1 MPDELILKLKTLVEA
16 VNAANDGFRAALAEL
31 GVSTTEDYFRL
42 TENKTLLQRFLTA
55 EAHDLRKFAAL
66 ALAHCE
72 VLQ

>member
-16 VNAANDGFRAALAEL
+16 VNAANDGFRAAFAEL
-31 GVSTTEDYFRL
+31 GIATAEDYFRL
-42 TENKTLLQRFLTA
+42 SENKALLQQYLIA
-55 EAHDLRKFAAL
+55 EENDLRKFAAL